1 MQENSIERVK
11 DDLHRLH
18 EKAELTR
25 KKTRSSEDRDF
36 VMLIK
41 TVALS
46 LWGESPKNASN
57 GKQEG

>member
-1 MQENSIERVK
+1 MQEHSVQRVK
-11 DDLHRLH
+11 DDLHKLH

-41 TVALS
+41 SVKVS
-46 LWGESPKNASN
+46 LWGEPPIRGGEK
-57 GKQEG
+57 EW